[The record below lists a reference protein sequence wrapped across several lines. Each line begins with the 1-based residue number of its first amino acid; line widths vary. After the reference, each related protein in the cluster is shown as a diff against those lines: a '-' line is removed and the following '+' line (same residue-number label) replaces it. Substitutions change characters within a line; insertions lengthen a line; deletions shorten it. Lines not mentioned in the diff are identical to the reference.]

1 MHWYKLTKRK
11 KIKLSFT
18 SYDTGAMWIHLIEPG
33 IRTKDSYMWSYDT
46 TYTDWMG
53 DKYEHSLEPETYYL
67 KVVRPSVSG
76 MYSIKWK

>member
-1 MHWYKLTKRK
+1 M
-11 KIKLSFT
+11 
-18 SYDTGAMWIHLIEPG
+18 GPG

-53 DKYEHSLEPETYYL
+53 DKYEHSLEPGTYYL
-67 KVVRPSVSG
+67 KVVRKKPSVSG